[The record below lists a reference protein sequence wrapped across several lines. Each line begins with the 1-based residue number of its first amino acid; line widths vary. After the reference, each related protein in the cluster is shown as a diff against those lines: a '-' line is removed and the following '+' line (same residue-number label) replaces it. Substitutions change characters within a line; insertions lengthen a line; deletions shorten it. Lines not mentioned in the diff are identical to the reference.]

1 MGDAIIEASSRCAK
15 TVPATNDYRIF
26 VGAFPSGDLAER
38 LQRVRERHD
47 AKTARITAP
56 HITLAGTYWRS
67 GPPTPANEAITIE
80 RLTALQDRLSPF
92 ELILGGIETFLPDVP
107 VIYLQVETTPAL
119 LEVRRLLME
128 ALGRDKHRYFT
139 PHLTLTMRLPDERTR
154 VLLNELRQTDWHM
167 QRFTQRLDHVWLMQ
181 RGPRDPAWRYI
192 QKIELRRD

>member
-1 MGDAIIEASSRCAK
+1 MGDAIIEGTSRCAK

-26 VGAFPSGDLAER
+26 VGAFPIGDLAER
-38 LQRVRERHD
+38 LQRVREQHD

-67 GPPTPANEAITIE
+67 GPPTPENEVTAIE
-80 RLTALQDRLSPF
+80 RLMALQDRLSPF
-92 ELILGGIETFLPDVP
+92 ELILGGIETFLPDVS
-107 VIYLQVETTPAL
+107 VIYLQVETTPAM

-128 ALGRDKHRYFT
+128 ALGRDKHRHFT

-154 VLLNELRQTDWHM
+154 VLLNDLRQTDWHT

-192 QKIELRRD
+192 QKIELRRV